1 MKIDYIGK
9 CLLLEENGERT
20 LVIGDLHLGY
30 EVAMRSSG
38 VMIPVKLYDK
48 CVNDFDLIISNIGGF
63 VENIIMVG
71 DIKHEFG
78 FILQDEWNL
87 IVKFIEY
94 VRTRCSKLVIIE
106 GNHDV
111 VLFPVL
117 NKLGIVAVDFFI
129 WNSVAFA
136 HGDKKFDE
144 LYSDNVN
151 YWVLGHGHPAVTLYE
166 GVKKEKY
173 KCFLVGV
180 YKETGKKKKE
190 VIIVPSFFPL
200 IEGTDAREFDL
211 GFAWKFDLMNFEVKV
226 VSSNLKVLDFGKLRK
241 IKNY

>member
-9 CLLLEENGERT
+9 CLLLEEKGERV

-30 EVAMRSSG
+30 EGAMRASG
-38 VMIPVKLYDK
+38 VMIPVKLYNK
-48 CVNDFDLIISNIGGF
+48 CIADFDLIIFKVGGF
-63 VENIIMVG
+63 VENIVILG

-78 FILQDEWNL
+78 FILNDEWNL

-94 VRTRCSKLVIIE
+94 VRAKCSKLVIIE

-111 VLFPVL
+111 ILFPVL

-129 WNSVAFA
+129 WNNVAFA
-136 HGDKKFDE
+136 HGDKKFEE
-144 LYSDNVN
+144 LYSDEVS

-173 KCFLVGV
+173 KCFLVGD
-180 YKETGKKKKE
+180 YKEKNHGKRD

-200 IEGTDAREFDL
+200 IEGTDARDFNLGFTWEFDL
-211 GFAWKFDLMNFEVKV
+211 DKFEVKI
-226 VSSNLKVLDFGKLRK
+226 VSSDLKVFDFGKLGK
-241 IKNY
+241 IKSY

>member
-30 EVAMRSSG
+30 EGAMRASG

-48 CVNDFDLIISNIGGF
+48 CVSDFDLIISGVGGF
-63 VENIIMVG
+63 VENIIMLG

-136 HGDKKFDE
+136 HGYKKFDE

-211 GFAWKFDLMNFEVKV
+211 RFAWEFDLMNFEVKV

-241 IKNY
+241 IKY